1 MRKPKLRHLSF
12 FKKISFHKS
21 AVKSDPKARDFKKSF
36 RIGSSIFVILI
47 LIAFLIFGIAW
58 SATDLKYTFNTGIAY
73 SGGFQVVS
81 NVYDYNKPLT
91 PPANPDPN
99 GDAKKD
105 WPLLQDKLDPLK
117 QKNLAFSTIGE
128 HSVEVEAP
136 KSLYTNATNFE
147 DAVNREGALFLID
160 PKAKPA
166 QGKTG
171 TTPYDGDLLLSRTG
185 KTGNYNFQRTP
196 IKDVFTS
203 VSSTINRSSRKPI
216 VQFNTGSQWSAI
228 AKTLSKDPL
237 YMWTDLGI
245 VLNKLRT
252 YDNSIG
258 LFQSIMREFIDA
270 INKIT
275 DPTAY
280 SQAESVFDFQ
290 VDNSIYWPQSNG
302 NMLKDY
308 NQFNL
313 QGLKGIFNNPTFQW
327 KTVPTNLLSVNPNE
341 GTPEKKGGDTKNV
354 SKNEREFL
362 IPFEATIQKIFTD
375 NESNPD
381 FVKDIS
387 PFLLNWKDIK
397 AKTALGTGSNS
408 IYFYTDSESDATIMA
423 ALVKS
428 GLSGINF
435 RVISTVTV
443 DPIISSGLLEA
454 TLIVLGIVFALGSG
468 YLVLY
473 YRSFGFLTV
482 MSFAFSILMTIYVAS
497 LLSVTFSPVSFAA
510 LIIAL
515 VTILSAIILIIRRY
529 KLEKIKTKLPFL
541 TALKIALKQTLPF
554 LIDGTVI
561 FVILTLSIYWFS
573 TGQLKS
579 FSITLLIGLLITFV
593 AVIGI
598 TSLLFYLMVRLNLF
612 DRFPFLDVQKKF
624 WEFPRQIKLQKTRD
638 KSSVKKA
645 KVSRKNLKKIENLDE
660 PQMKRHRKNNPSVDD
675 NQDLWSKNES
685 NLVIEE
691 NVAKPSYVTKI
702 KEWFKHRITFFNLIK
717 WTPLFASLMIIA
729 GIVVFFTGAANFDSS
744 VQKGAVY
751 TYNQAQFQTY
761 EDPKTK
767 KTRRFTPNEQKTY
780 IEKAAETGIANK
792 RLIAKYDLASI
803 QASINVSTTFI
814 DNSFQPSL
822 TISTDITAIGKANQF
837 NNWLRTTAI
846 FSSTKY
852 IYFNF
857 RDPTQASSFI
867 KATFIALGVG
877 IGLIVLY
884 IIFRFDWAQFLSIVS
899 AGLFSLALTFGIV
912 ATFQILISTGTIV
925 ILAAIWCFAVV
936 NAAFIMSKAR
946 EIKRKFDIKAY
957 ESFFADV
964 HSQKEEIGNLKKI
977 IHFKPNQLIKQ
988 HVAELKE
995 NDPGLN
1001 KWYARRQMFKQFK
1014 ANMDSVDLPDKPN
1027 KEAIKQAKIQKKMRQ
1042 KEYIKYN
1049 HQNNFLY
1056 KIANMTMKEMF
1067 LHYFL
1072 IALFSTV
1079 ILVVLSVL
1087 SGYAGS
1093 YFIAMLIGILV
1104 SIYAAFIVTI
1114 PIWVQLEKRRAIN
1127 QVKLMKYLD
1136 SRRVSQD
1143 EEKVEGINS

>member
-58 SATDLKYTFNTGIAY
+58 SATNLQYTFNTGIAY

-136 KSLYTNATNFE
+136 KSLYTNLSNFE

-160 PKAKPA
+160 PKLKSDDA
-166 QGKTG
+166 
-171 TTPYDGDLLLSRTG
+171 YDGDILLKRTPG
-185 KTGNYNFQRTP
+185 KTEGSDTFQRTP
-196 IKDVFTS
+196 IKNVFTS
-203 VSSTINRSSRKPI
+203 VSATINRSSRKPI
-216 VQFNTGSQWSAI
+216 VQFNTGSDWSKASK
-228 AKTLSKDPL
+228 KTLSNKDPL
-237 YMWTDLGI
+237 YIWTDLGT
-245 VLNKLRT
+245 VLNKLRS
-252 YDNSIG
+252 YDTNIT
-258 LFQSIMREFIDA
+258 LFKSFMTAFQDRIS
-270 INKIT
+270 KIT
-275 DPTAY
+275 DQTAA
-280 SQAESVFDFQ
+280 SQAESVFQFQ
-290 VDNSIYWPQSNG
+290 VKNSPYVPG
-302 NMLKDY
+302 GEGDMLKLFSSSA
-308 NQFNL
+308 FNA
-313 QGLKGIFNNPTFQW
+313 QALKSILSNIDFKWTRPASI
-327 KTVPTNLLSVNPNE
+327 LSVNPNE
-341 GTPEKKGGDTKNV
+341 GVKDKPGPPYKDV

-375 NESNPD
+375 NESNVD
-381 FVKDIS
+381 FVKTIS

-397 AKTALGTGSNS
+397 AKTALSTGSNS
-408 IYFYTDSESDATIMA
+408 VYFYTDSESDATIMA

-579 FSITLLIGLLITFV
+579 FSIMLLIGLLITFV

-638 KSSVKKA
+638 KSVIKKA
-645 KVSRKNLKKIENLDE
+645 RVSRKDLKKIENLDE
-660 PQMKRHRKNNPSVDD
+660 PQMKRRTENDQSGDD

-691 NVAKPSYVTKI
+691 NVGKPSYAAKI
-702 KEWFKHRITFFNLIK
+702 KEWFKQRITFFNLIK
-717 WTPLFASLMIIA
+717 WTPLFASVMIIV
-729 GIVVFFTGAANFDSS
+729 GIIVFFTGAANFDSS
-744 VQKGAVY
+744 VQKGSVY
-751 TYNQAQFQTY
+751 TYNQAQFQRHKDT
-761 EDPKTK
+761 ETF
-767 KTRRFTPNEQKTY
+767 FTPKEQEKY
-780 IEKAAETGIANK
+780 IEDVANTGLSSRGRID
-792 RLIAKYDLASI
+792 KYDLASI

-822 TISTDITAIGKANQF
+822 TISTDITTISKANQF
-837 NNWLRTTAI
+837 NDWLRSTGT
-846 FSSTKY
+846 FTSTKY

-964 HSQKEEIGNLKKI
+964 HSQKEEIGSLKKI
-977 IHFKPNQLIKQ
+977 IHFNPNQLIKQ

-1014 ANMDSVDLPDKPN
+1014 ANVSSVDFELPT
-1027 KEAIKQAKIQKKMRQ
+1027 KEAIKQAKIQKKTRQ

-1049 HQNNFLY
+1049 HENNFLY

-1072 IALFSTV
+1072 IALLSTV

>member
-21 AVKSDPKARDFKKSF
+21 AVKSGPKARDFKKSF

-160 PKAKPA
+160 PKLKSDDA
-166 QGKTG
+166 
-171 TTPYDGDLLLSRTG
+171 YDGDLLLKRTPG
-185 KTGNYNFQRTP
+185 KTEGSDTFQRTP
-196 IKDVFTS
+196 IKNVFTS
-203 VSSTINRSSRKPI
+203 VSATINRSSRKPI
-216 VQFNTGSQWSAI
+216 VQFSTGSDWSQKSK
-228 AKTLSKDPL
+228 KTLSSKDPL
-237 YMWTDLGI
+237 YIWTDLGL

-252 YDNSIG
+252 YDANFA
-258 LFQSIMREFIDA
+258 LFRNFMVDFQKAID
-270 INKIT
+270 KIT
-275 DPTAY
+275 DPTGK
-280 SQAESVFDFQ
+280 SQANSVFQFK
-290 VDNSIYWPQSNG
+290 VNNSRYVPSGEG
-302 NMLKDY
+302 NMLDLISTGL
-308 NQFNL
+308 NEQS
-313 QGLKGIFNNPTFQW
+313 LKGILNNISFQW
-327 KTVPTNLLSVNPNE
+327 ERPISALSVNPNE
-341 GTPEKKGGDTKNV
+341 GIPDKAKGPIKNV

-375 NESNPD
+375 YQSNVD
-381 FVKDIS
+381 FVKTIS

-510 LIIAL
+510 LIIAF

-573 TGQLKS
+573 AGQLKS

-638 KSSVKKA
+638 KSAVKKA
-645 KVSRKNLKKIENLDE
+645 KVSRKDLKKIDNLDE
-660 PQMKRHRKNNPSVDD
+660 PQMKRHSKNNPSSDG

-691 NVAKPSYVTKI
+691 NVAKPSYATKI

-717 WTPLFASLMIIA
+717 WTPLFASVMIIA

-751 TYNQAQFQTY
+751 TYNQAQFQIYTNP
-761 EDPKTK
+761 ETREE
-767 KTRRFTPNEQKTY
+767 RRFTPKEQKTY
-780 IEKAAETGIANK
+780 IEKVAKTGIAS
-792 RLIAKYDLASI
+792 LGQIGKYDLASI
-803 QASINVSTTFI
+803 QASINVSSTFI
-814 DNSFQPSL
+814 DGSFQPSL
-822 TISTDITAIGKANQF
+822 TISTDITTIGKANQF
-837 NNWLRTTAI
+837 NDWLR
-846 FSSTKY
+846 STGTSVGDIRY

-964 HSQKEEIGNLKKI
+964 HSQKEEMGNLNKI

-1014 ANMDSVDLPDKPN
+1014 ANMASVDLPDKPT
-1027 KEAIKQAKIQKKMRQ
+1027 KEAIKQAKIQKQTRQ

-1072 IALFSTV
+1072 IALLSTV